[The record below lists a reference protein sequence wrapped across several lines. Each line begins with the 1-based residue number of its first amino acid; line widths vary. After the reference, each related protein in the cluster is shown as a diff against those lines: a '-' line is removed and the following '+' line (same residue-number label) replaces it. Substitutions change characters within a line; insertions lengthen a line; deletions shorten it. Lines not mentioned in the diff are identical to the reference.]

1 MDSVLINQLKVL
13 TTIGIYPWEQAILQP
28 LLLDL
33 QLGCDL
39 RKAALQDNLEQSV
52 NYDAVATS
60 VTNHLHQNRFLLIE
74 RVAEE
79 VAERL
84 LQNFPLA
91 WVKITVTKP
100 SALAA
105 AQSVSVTIERSALQA
120 AHAESINHG

>member
-1 MDSVLINQLKVL
+1 MDNLSINQLKVL
-13 TTIGIYPWEQAILQP
+13 TTIGIYPWEQAIRQP

-39 RKAALQDNLEQSV
+39 HQAALQDDLAQSV
-52 NYDAVATS
+52 NYDAVAAS
-60 VTNHLHQNRFLLIE
+60 VTRYLQQNRFLLIE

-84 LQNFPLA
+84 LQQFPLA

-100 SALAA
+100 SALAD
-105 AQSVSVTIERSALQA
+105 AQSVGVTIERSCTPC
-120 AHAESINHG
+120 SPC